1 MDLSNYLLMKHELSL
16 VALFLILMIYDL
28 FASDNARKYYFPIAI
43 TLFLVHTVAGFFYHG
58 KGVSFCGIHEI
69 FYNGS
74 FGGMYVAGPAQYL
87 IKNLL
92 DVGLFLIFLQ
102 AKSWLSTKESNI
114 KQGEFFMLTLLTLFG
129 MYLMI
134 SSGNFL
140 LFFIGLETASL
151 PVAALVAFDKNRNE
165 SAEAALK
172 FIFNAIFSSAVM
184 IFGIS
189 FLYGACG
196 TLYFSDLGSTIVS
209 TPFTIMAMIFI
220 LSGIFFKI
228 SLVPFHAWA
237 PDTYQGAPTTVTLYL
252 STISKGAAVFAL
264 IILLYNVFP
273 LLFPTWQGIL
283 WIISIVTIIVG
294 NLFALRQKNMKR
306 FLAFSSIS
314 QAGYIMLSI
323 YSGTAQ
329 GMAAAI
335 FYVFVY
341 IFSNAAAFGVIT
353 AIENNS
359 GKINMDDYNGLYKT
373 NPKLS
378 IVMMIAMFSLAGMP
392 PTAGFFSK
400 MFVFTAAMQTLS
412 TASIVLVILAFINT
426 VVSLYYYLLVVKAMF
441 VTPNNEPIPTFN
453 TEGYLKTSVVMS
465 LAGIALIGI
474 FSFFYQQI
482 SLASFG
488 F

>member
-16 VALFLILMIYDL
+16 IVVFLILMIYDL
-28 FASDNARKYYFPIAI
+28 FASDKAKKYYFPIAC
-43 TLFLVHTVAGFFYHG
+43 TLFLIHTVLGFFFHD
-58 KGVSFCGIHEI
+58 S
-69 FYNGS
+69 S
-74 FGGMYVAGPAQYL
+74 TAFGGMFVAGPAQAL
-87 IKNLL
+87 VKNILN
-92 DVGLFLIFLQ
+92 VGLFLVFLQ
-102 AKSWLSTKESNI
+102 AKTWLASEESII
-114 KQGEFFMLTLLTLFG
+114 KRGEFFMLTLLTLFG

-140 LFFIGLETASL
+140 
-151 PVAALVAFDKNRNE
+151 FDKHRYE
-165 SAEAALK
+165 SAEAGLK
-172 FIFNAIFSSAVM
+172 FILNAIFSSAVM

-189 FLYGACG
+189 FVYGACG
-196 TLYFSDLGSTIVS
+196 SLYFADLGSSISS
-209 TPFTIMAMIFI
+209 TPLTIMSMILV
-220 LSGIFFKI
+220 LSGLFFKI

-237 PDTYQGAPTTVTLYL
+237 PDTYQGAPTNVTLYL

-264 IILLYNVFP
+264 IVLLYTVFP
-273 LLFPTWQGIL
+273 VLFPTWQGIL
-283 WIISIVTIIVG
+283 WILSLVTITVG

-314 QAGYIMLSI
+314 QAGYILLSI

-329 GMAAAI
+329 GMAASV
-335 FYVFVY
+335 FYIFVY

-353 AIENNS
+353 AIENKS

-400 MFVFTAAMQTLS
+400 MFVFTAAIQSLS
-412 TASIVLVILAFINT
+412 TASIILVVIAFVNT
-426 VVSLYYYLLVVKAMF
+426 VISLYYYLLVVKAMF
-441 VTPNNEPIPTFN
+441 VTPSNQPIESFQ
-453 TEGYLKTSVVMS
+453 TEGYLKTSVLLS
-465 LAGIALIGI
+465 LFGIVLIGLI
-474 FSFFYQQI
+474 SFFYQQI

-488 F
+488 L